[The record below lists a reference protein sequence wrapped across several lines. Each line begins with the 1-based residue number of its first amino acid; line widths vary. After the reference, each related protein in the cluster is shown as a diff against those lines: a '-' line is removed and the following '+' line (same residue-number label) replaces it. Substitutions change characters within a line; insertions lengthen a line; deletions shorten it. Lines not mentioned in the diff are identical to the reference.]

1 MAIPRITC
9 LTIPSHQG
17 TDLTLVSSVFLSP
30 VPEEPTSP
38 FCLIWVPILPEYRRS
53 FYCRSQ
59 ENLTHH
65 SLHLNI
71 VAISTAGLRSI
82 CLIISV
88 SSSASPRRTCLTHSA
103 SPGYPSHLGTVV
115 FPAPVPEEPVST
127 NPPHLGTHLTWVLL
141 CFQRQSQKN
150 LSPPIRLTWVPISP
164 GYRFR
169 FQR

>member
-88 SSSASPRRTCLTHSA
+88 SSSASPRRTCLTI
-103 SPGYPSHLGTVV
+103 
-115 FPAPVPEEPVST
+115 
-127 NPPHLGTHLTWVLL
+127 PPHLGTHLTWVLL